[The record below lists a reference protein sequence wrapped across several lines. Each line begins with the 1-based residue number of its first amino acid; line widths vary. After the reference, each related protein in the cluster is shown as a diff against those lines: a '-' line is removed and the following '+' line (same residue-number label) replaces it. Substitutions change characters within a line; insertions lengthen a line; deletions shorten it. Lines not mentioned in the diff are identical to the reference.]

1 LQQLAALKLFR
12 PKLEPLFE
20 ERLLLEHGWTK
31 VAWTKVAGSG
41 ADSMWTDE
49 VGAAWLPLTE
59 AVDDLLTQ
67 LAPDEE
73 EQRWLF

>member
-1 LQQLAALKLFR
+1 MKIFR
-12 PKLEPLFE
+12 PKPEPSFE

-31 VAWTKVAGSG
+31 VAGSG
-41 ADSMWTDE
+41 ADSMWTDQI
-49 VGAAWLPLTE
+49 GAAWLPLTE

-73 EQRWLF
+73 EQRWLT